1 MVLSLVMCFGLLQT
15 TTFAASWNPGDQITI
30 NVRVFDQSTGATYN
44 VGTDYVTKGD
54 QYIQSVSYQIPQ
66 LTKFVN
72 ADQFGR
78 VTKVAGN
85 WYFPSGDSQ
94 PGATVQWSCNVS
106 KVTMTYWVTSFST
119 GSGTGG
125 NTSGTIDL
133 GGSGS
138 KIINFTIH
146 AATTVTG
153 IQTSGERSIST
164 VDAVDDFI
172 DLEDLSSEDVCTI
185 NFPGVIESEVE

>member
-54 QYIQSVSYQIPQ
+54 QYIP
-66 LTKFVN
+66 
-72 ADQFGR
+72 
-78 VTKVAGN
+78 
-85 WYFPSGDSQ
+85 
-94 PGATVQWSCNVS
+94 
-106 KVTMTYWVTSFST
+106 
-119 GSGTGG
+119 
-125 NTSGTIDL
+125 
-133 GGSGS
+133 
-138 KIINFTIH
+138 
-146 AATTVTG
+146 
-153 IQTSGERSIST
+153 SGERSIST